1 MSHSACHTAPQQPQR
16 AGPPRLL
23 PFRVTTDDSAMETKI
38 KRRGKEGNV
47 CEELPGHDSRA
58 PGVQV
63 SFQAE
68 TSPRRLGTH
77 AVGTSRPPARPRAPA
92 LTQPVRWWPHALSGD
107 RYEGDAAARPL
118 QRGTL
123 NAGRLRG
130 SSREIH
136 RRACLRSRSLSRVRV
151 SEAKTKACEQQVGF
165 LRRRH
170 LSQRHKALLPSHVC
184 SRLKCNFGK
193 MAGNGNFY
201 IYLSTC

>member
-1 MSHSACHTAPQQPQR
+1 MSHSACRTAPRQPQR

-107 RYEGDAAARPL
+107 RYEGDAAACPL

-130 SSREIH
+130 SRREIH
-136 RRACLRSRSLSRVRV
+136 RRACLRSRSLS
-151 SEAKTKACEQQVGF
+151 T
-165 LRRRH
+165 
-170 LSQRHKALLPSHVC
+170 C
-184 SRLKCNFGK
+184 SRF
-193 MAGNGNFY
+193 
-201 IYLSTC
+201 